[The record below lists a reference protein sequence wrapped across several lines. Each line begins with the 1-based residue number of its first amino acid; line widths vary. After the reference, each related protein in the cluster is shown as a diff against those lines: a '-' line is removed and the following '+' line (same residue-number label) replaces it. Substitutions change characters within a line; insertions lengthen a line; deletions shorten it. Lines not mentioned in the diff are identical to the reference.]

1 MYKNTVYLL
10 SKLKIHLESA
20 DEDVKYFVYIHF
32 SILDPV
38 VC

>member
-20 DEDVKYFVYIHF
+20 DEDVIYFVYIHF
-32 SILDPV
+32 NILEPV